1 MTDFNK
7 DRQSRASEDDV
18 MTRARHAAE
27 SATDAASNLAGQA
40 SGFASKAA
48 SAFAS
53 EAQSK
58 ASGIMQ
64 QQMVAGADYVR
75 MVSETAHSA
84 ASGLEDKAPEL
95 ARMVHQMADRANRFA
110 DDLRHRD
117 IDDVLDMTWAYARR
131 NPRVFIGGAI
141 AAGFLLARF
150 AKSSSER
157 ASRRYEPSNGASDD
171 FSSGRRAARG
181 PLPAVTPGASGSR
194 GASGGMPNA

>member
-7 DRQSRASEDDV
+7 GRQSRASEDDV

-27 SATDAASNLAGQA
+27 SVTEAASDFAGQA

-48 SAFAS
+48 SSFAS
-53 EAQSK
+53 EAQSR

-64 QQMVAGADYVR
+64 QQMSAGADYVR
-75 MVSETAHSA
+75 MVSETAHKA

-95 ARMVHQMADRANRFA
+95 ARMVHHVADRANRFA
-110 DDLRHRD
+110 DDLRQRD

-150 AKSSSER
+150 AKSSADRTSH
-157 ASRRYEPSNGASDD
+157 RYEPSNGATDN
-171 FSSGRRAARG
+171 FSGTNRAVRA
-181 PLPAVTPGASGSR
+181 PLPAVTPGASGNR
-194 GASGGMPNA
+194 GSGGGAPNA